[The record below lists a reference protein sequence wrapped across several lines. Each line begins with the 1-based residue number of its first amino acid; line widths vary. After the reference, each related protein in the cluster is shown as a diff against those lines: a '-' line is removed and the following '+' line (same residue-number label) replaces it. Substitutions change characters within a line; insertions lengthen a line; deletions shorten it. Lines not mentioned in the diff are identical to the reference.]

1 MRASADDYSRPDK
14 SKDRVVQS
22 FDGFNSYLLIVDEVS
37 RYLWVFLTK
46 SKEPPIGEVTTFLA
60 QFGNSEGGIIRT
72 DQGGELA
79 RSEKFRT
86 AVLNRQFK
94 VEDKP
99 YIVECTGADSPN
111 QNGAVEIW
119 NQHLGNTV
127 RIFLYSA
134 ALPAQ
139 YWSGLG
145 NFQILPL

>member
-1 MRASADDYSRPDK
+1 M
-14 SKDRVVQS
+14 
-22 FDGFNSYLLIVDEVS
+22 
-37 RYLWVFLTK
+37 
-46 SKEPPIGEVTTFLA
+46 TTFLA

-79 RSEKFRT
+79 RSEEFRT

-119 NQHLGNTV
+119 NQQLGNTV

-139 YWSGLG
+139 YWSAALLHAV
-145 NFQILPL
+145 QIHNRRVHSKLKLTPHGRVRNQTSRA